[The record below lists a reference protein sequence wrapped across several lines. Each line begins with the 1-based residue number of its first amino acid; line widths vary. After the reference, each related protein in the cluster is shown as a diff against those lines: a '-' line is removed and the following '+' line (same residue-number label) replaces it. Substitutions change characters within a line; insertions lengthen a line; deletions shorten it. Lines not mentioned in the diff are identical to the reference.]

1 LLWGRT
7 VRHLFGERDRID
19 PGGLLRP
26 RVAFR
31 RIGLLALDT
40 LAASGIN
47 DGLLR
52 LCCKYEREH
61 RQANPV
67 SNNSLH
73 GSKSHKSF
81 ATSCPLE

>member
-1 LLWGRT
+1 VAAGRSADQRAEQRTACGAADHLATLLLWGRT

-40 LAASGIN
+40 LA
-47 DGLLR
+47 
-52 LCCKYEREH
+52 
-61 RQANPV
+61 
-67 SNNSLH
+67 
-73 GSKSHKSF
+73 KSF